1 MLLNFTF
8 KAYFLLE
15 IFIYNLVMYFG
26 YKGKQIDRKAM
37 VNLQIY
43 DARDQKTNNCN
54 SNITQR
60 LDK

>member
-43 DARDQKTNNCN
+43 DARD
-54 SNITQR
+54 
-60 LDK
+60 